1 MDMIDNGIV
10 KNMAGMARQ
19 GVGTEAY
26 DTIAEVV
33 RTEGSTAWVHIP
45 GGVDET
51 PIAMSVSAKE
61 GDTVRVRVA
70 GGQAWI
76 VGNDTAPPTDDSLAK
91 KALEVA
97 GKYPKII
104 KTGRIESEDGQSFW
118 DLDEGILNMKGYVTS
133 VKAEYALSMSPTTP
147 PAGSATWTEEYITS
161 IPAAA
166 YLWRRLTVSI
176 TAEEALTMVEMI
188 ASGSGDL
195 GPITAARQDMQCT
208 YTDSSGAE
216 HEYTLKCLLLYPETM
231 DSATAPEKINLT
243 YGKVETTDGS
253 TIAVPASCLMFT
265 SYINHNITSLSVNFY
280 IVYRAGTEQFYLV
293 YYDGTDGIW
302 KGAAITR
309 GIAEDGTVEFP
320 GGVEVQ
326 APVGWKKRL
335 YSSGPHFDLDAQ
347 FHCFMENNSGGG
359 MIHYSNLIEQFVWQ
373 TNDAVLASVQFGTP
387 TTVDTVSANQV
398 HIVPVQSAN
407 YFNPARRISDLDE
420 FNASYTQKKNI
431 GAVNLLTGTRTAKTV
446 TQGYLPYDEPAEPGL
461 QGCTDIYP
469 VQLTAGRS
477 LPSVKNINTVTLSYE
492 WSLTTRGTAPKS
504 FLVCLP
510 YDSEGL
516 GYYDDYILLDEVT
529 IGSSTGGSRAV
540 TVSVEGMEVAV
551 EGNIAVLY
559 DYGDLEEGQSFTPS
573 KVTVRHMQLE
583 VGNTPTDWAPNPD
596 DYLSETLNLKST
608 NVENN
613 VTPSANGWANH
624 PLIFRDKN
632 GAEIGRVGVYFTT
645 AGIQY
650 TSIRTTRTING
661 STILNEIGLRI
672 GDNGAR
678 SVYLSDASI
687 WRNALGVNNE
697 VIVKTA
703 SSVSVAS
710 GTAWS
715 DGTTITNSGSLA
727 AGTYVIRGYVS
738 FASNATGRRFTAI
751 MTSNTGT
758 TVYNNMV
765 DSRTAI
771 NGAATHCNIF
781 GIVTLTAA
789 TTLYLRVT
797 QNSGTALTCAGRM
810 EILKIH

>member
-91 KALEVA
+91 KALEAA

-293 YYDGTDGIW
+293 YY
-302 KGAAITR
+302 
-309 GIAEDGTVEFP
+309 GTVECP

-387 TTVDTVSANQV
+387 TTVETVSTNQV

-407 YFNPARRISDLDE
+407 YYNPARRISDLDE

-492 WSLTTRGTAPKS
+492 WSLATRGTAPKS

-551 EGNIAVLY
+551 DGNIAVLY

-632 GAEIGRVGVYFTT
+632 GSEIGRVGVYFTT

-672 GDNGAR
+672 GDNGAKT
-678 SVYLSDASI
+678 VYLSDPAA
-687 WRNALGVNNE
+687 WRNTLGLANNIVSNIANIITVNSDVATISSAEAVKCGN
-697 VIVKTA
+697 IVSLHIIWKNKNA
-703 SSVSVAS
+703 ISVPANGHIGDITIGTLKDAYRPAVAAS
-710 GTAWS
+710 GESHGDNAGAAWYSAWPGGGVSLNAVEGTGTAR
-715 DGTTITNSGSLA
+715 TIA
-727 AGTYVIRGYVS
+727 AESTFSFYATYV
-738 FASNATGRRFTAI
+738 TA
-751 MTSNTGT
+751 
-758 TVYNNMV
+758 
-765 DSRTAI
+765 
-771 NGAATHCNIF
+771 
-781 GIVTLTAA
+781 
-789 TTLYLRVT
+789 
-797 QNSGTALTCAGRM
+797 
-810 EILKIH
+810 